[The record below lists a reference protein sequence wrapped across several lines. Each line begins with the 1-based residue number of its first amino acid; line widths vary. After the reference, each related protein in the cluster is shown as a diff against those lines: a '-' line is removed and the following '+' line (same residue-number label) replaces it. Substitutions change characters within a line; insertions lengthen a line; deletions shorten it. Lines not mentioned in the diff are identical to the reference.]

1 MNHLISKGTEKFQI
15 VNVLKQFPLDSSNV
29 TIFSLPS
36 ELDDDDIIAQVLLF
50 FLAGF
55 DTASTLLC
63 FASHQVAVHHE
74 IQTRLQEEI
83 DETLQENG
91 GKFTY
96 EALHNMKY
104 LDMVLNG
111 EKNNI
116 VPLCGQMIACHCGSF
131 VSFLGDAM

>member
-1 MNHLISKGTEKFQI
+1 
-15 VNVLKQFPLDSSNV
+15 
-29 TIFSLPS
+29 
-36 ELDDDDIIAQVLLF
+36 VLLF

-63 FASHQVAVHHE
+63 FASHQLAVHLE

-96 EALHNMKY
+96 DALHNMKY
-104 LDMVLNG
+104 LDMVVNG
-111 EKNNI
+111 ERNNT
-116 VPLCGQMIACHCGSF
+116 VPLLATVEALFHFYVMLCEMYGS
-131 VSFLGDAM
+131 

>member
-1 MNHLISKGTEKFQI
+1 MYFVRLIRCNT
-15 VNVLKQFPLDSSNV
+15 SSL
-29 TIFSLPS
+29 SS
-36 ELDDDDIIAQVLLF
+36 ELQDEDIIAQAVLF

-63 FASHQVAVHHE
+63 FASHQLAVHLDV
-74 IQTRLQEEI
+74 QTRLQEEI

-104 LDMVLNG
+104 LDMVVNG
-111 EKNNI
+111 EKI
-116 VPLCGQMIACHCGSF
+116 ILCHY
-131 VSFLGDAM
+131 VDR